1 MRLTAFLNTLI
12 ISALA
17 FRTFSLV
24 HTSPVK
30 ASPYGEAPWFETTPC
45 MFELPPG
52 AVEGKDLQCGF
63 LHVPEEYKDP
73 EGASIRLAV
82 AIIKAK
88 DPNPRP
94 DPLIMAQGGPGGS
107 TIHTYVTQIFSGATS
122 LRTTRDIV
130 LLEQRGTL
138 YSQPSMICPEIIDET
153 IQTLDQDL
161 SVEESLKA
169 YEEAVLKCHDRL
181 ISQEI
186 NLSAYDSLENA
197 SDINSLRIA
206 LGYDQINLYGI
217 SYGTLL
223 ALHTIQNHPE
233 GIRSVILDAV
243 VPTQI
248 NFILESPQSQKRAFD
263 QLFSACA
270 SNGDCSE
277 NYPNLEDLFW
287 NTIAQLNDQP
297 ADIIITDFD
306 NGKNYPARLNGDTF
320 RSTIFQMLYVTE
332 IIPFLP
338 HVIYEGSVGKFDFL
352 QRILSLL
359 IIDRTMSYG
368 MYYSVLCAEDADFAV
383 ADIHLDG
390 LPPEIAQ
397 YEKENILSFLRIC
410 QLWNVQPLGGAADLP
425 VSSVIPTLILNGEY
439 DPITPPYFGKEAA
452 KTLKNSYVVTFP
464 NGGHGAAMSGKCQDQ
479 IILDFLD
486 DPLKRPET
494 SCIDEQASPR
504 FISRNNTIFLPVLGK
519 LMNLEGKETVEF
531 LTLSAS
537 ILFMLGAPLIWFVV
551 WLVRKLTG
559 KLILPRSRLAIFF
572 RWIAVINAAL
582 LALFLGLLTFT
593 SFKLAL
599 NNELI
604 ILYGLPSSTKP
615 LFIIPP
621 TTIILTAL
629 MLIGAIFAWRRAYW
643 SIWNRLY
650 YSLLSLAACVNLVIL
665 SLWNMVGVIFK

>member
-12 ISALA
+12 ISVLA
-17 FRTFSLV
+17 FRTFFIV
-24 HTSPVK
+24 HTFPVQ
-30 ASPYGEAPWFETTPC
+30 ANLHGEVPRFETTPC

-52 AVEGKDLQCGF
+52 AIEGKDLQCGY
-63 LHVPEEYKDP
+63 LHVPQEYKDP
-73 EGASIRLAV
+73 EGPSIRLAV

-88 DPNPRP
+88 DPNPRS

-107 TIHTYVTQIFSGATS
+107 TIHTYVTQIFSGTTS
-122 LRTTRDIV
+122 LRASRDIV

-138 YSQPSMICPEIIDET
+138 YSQPSLTCPEIIDET

-169 YEEAVLKCHDRL
+169 YEEAVLKCRTRL
-181 ISQEI
+181 ISEGI
-186 NLSAYDSLENA
+186 NLSAFDSLENA

-206 LGYDQINLYGI
+206 LGYDQINLYGV

-223 ALHTIQNHPE
+223 ALHTLQNHPE

-243 VPTQI
+243 VPPQI
-248 NFILESPQSQKRAFD
+248 NFILESPQSQKRAFEK
-263 QLFSACA
+263 LFAACS
-270 SNGDCSE
+270 SNLDCSE

-287 NTIAQLNDQP
+287 NTIAQLNEHP
-297 ADIIITDFD
+297 ADIIVTDFD
-306 NGKNYPARLNGDTF
+306 NGKTYPTRLNGDSF

-338 HVIYEGSVGKFDFL
+338 HVIYDGSVGKFDFL

-368 MYYSVLCAEDADFAV
+368 MYYSVLCAEDADFTA
-383 ADIHLDG
+383 ADINLDG

-410 QLWNVQPLGGAADLP
+410 QQWNVQPLGDTADLP
-425 VSSVIPTLILNGEY
+425 VLSATPTLILNGEY
-439 DPITPPYFGKEAA
+439 DPITPPYFGEEAA
-452 KTLKNSYVVTFP
+452 KTLKNSYVVTFS

-486 DPLKRPET
+486 NPLKRPDT
-494 SCIDEQASPR
+494 SCIYEEASPQ
-504 FISRNNTIFLPVLGK
+504 FISRNNTIFLPALGK
-519 LMNLEGKETVEF
+519 LMNLERREVVEF
-531 LTLSAS
+531 LALTVA
-537 ILFMLGAPLIWFVV
+537 ILFMLGAPLIWFIV
-551 WLVRKLTG
+551 WFVRKLTG
-559 KLILPRSRLAIFF
+559 KLILPRSRPAIFF
-572 RWIAVINAAL
+572 RWVAAINAIL
-582 LALFLGLLTFT
+582 LALFLGLLTFV
-593 SFKLAL
+593 SFRLAL
-599 NNELI
+599 NNDFI

-621 TTIILTAL
+621 TTIIMTAL
-629 MLIGAIFAWRRAYW
+629 MLIGVIFAWRRTYW
-643 SIWNRLY
+643 SIWNRMY
-650 YSLLSLAACVNLVIL
+650 YSLLSLAACTSLLIL